1 MILQLSSMD
10 AQTLGYDTS
19 IYWEGDKRLLRTLN
33 AAGEAVEY
41 TICKGKPKFL
51 RRAIRGRGT
60 CCWKVRDA
68 DGNFLLI
75 KEGWRS
81 KNRIAEVE
89 FLKAAKG
96 LRGVGQMIAY
106 EVGYDVSDLR
116 GSSDSS
122 LRDRTWSRITLEAYG
137 KPIHEFN
144 SREELL
150 VAFRDAVAGE
160 FCVQSLHHPVWL
172 TVHSCRGHE
181 HLWNASIL
189 HRDVSINNVLFGQP
203 GAQEGNR
210 GIIIDLDL
218 AIWLNRTSSLAD
230 ADFRTVSKHNHLPH

>member
-1 MILQLSSMD
+1 MD
-10 AQTLGYDTS
+10 AQALGYDTS
-19 IYWEGDKRLLRTLN
+19 IYWEGDKRLLRTLD
-33 AAGEAVEY
+33 AAGEVVKY

-68 DGNFLLI
+68 DGNLLLV

-96 LRGVGQMIAY
+96 LRGVGQMIAF
-106 EVGYDVSDLR
+106 EEGENVSDLR
-116 GSSDSS
+116 GSSDSN

-137 KPIHEFN
+137 KPIHEFI
-144 SREELL
+144 SREQLL

-160 FCVQSLHHPVWL
+160 SYVQYLRHVIWL
-172 TVHSCRGHE
+172 TVHSC
-181 HLWNASIL
+181 
-189 HRDVSINNVLFGQP
+189 
-203 GAQEGNR
+203 
-210 GIIIDLDL
+210 
-218 AIWLNRTSSLAD
+218 
-230 ADFRTVSKHNHLPH
+230 